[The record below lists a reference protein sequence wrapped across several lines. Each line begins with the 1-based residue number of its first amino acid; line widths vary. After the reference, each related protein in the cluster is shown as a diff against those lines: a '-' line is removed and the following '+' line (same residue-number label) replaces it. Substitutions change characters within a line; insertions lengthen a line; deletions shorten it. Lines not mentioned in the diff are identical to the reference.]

1 MQILLKQHVVKEIR
15 GFTPDQAEIFGESLG
30 IDKEEVQVLRE
41 QSRARTG
48 SQIAL
53 ATFDEWERRTTLKND
68 HTNRVVISSLVKAS
82 SKPQDLSMPN
92 SNTSSDV
99 FGKQN
104 ENVPS
109 PEPTFCSTIPVATNP
124 MYTCTGTL

>member
-1 MQILLKQHVVKEIR
+1 MLKKQVVKEIR

-30 IDKEEVQVLRE
+30 IDKNEIQALKE

-53 ATFDEWERRTTLKND
+53 AAFDEWERRTTLKND
-68 HTNRVVISSLVKAS
+68 HSNKIVFSAIVKAS
-82 SKPQDLSMPN
+82 SNPQDLSLPN
-92 SNTSSDV
+92 PSTSSHV
-99 FGKQN
+99 YNEQN
-104 ENVPS
+104 EAVSS
-109 PEPTFCSTIPVATNP
+109 PKPTTTSTMPVATNP

>member
-1 MQILLKQHVVKEIR
+1 MVKEIR

-30 IDKEEVQVLRE
+30 IDKNEIQALKE

-53 ATFDEWERRTTLKND
+53 AAFDEWERRTTLKND
-68 HTNRVVISSLVKAS
+68 HTNKIVISSLVKAS
-82 SKPQDLSMPN
+82 SNAQDLSL
-92 SNTSSDV
+92 SNPSTPSHV
-99 FGKQN
+99 YNEQN
-104 ENVPS
+104 APVSS
-109 PEPTFCSTIPVATNP
+109 PEPTFISTIPVATNP